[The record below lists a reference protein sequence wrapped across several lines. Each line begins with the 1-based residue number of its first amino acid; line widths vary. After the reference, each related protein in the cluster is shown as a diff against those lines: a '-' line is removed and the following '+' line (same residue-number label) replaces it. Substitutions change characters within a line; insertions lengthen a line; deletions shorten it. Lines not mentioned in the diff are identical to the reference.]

1 MLLDKTTFQLPRSTP
16 SAKEEFIQDRK
27 NKIEKFRDEIR
38 KIKKDPTLSEVERA
52 RKIARY
58 QGFIADYER
67 DIEQT
72 LDSIERE
79 KVKMA
84 PFYARLEKT
93 IAAKKASLENQK

>member
-1 MLLDKTTFQLPRSTP
+1 MLLDKTTHQLPRSTP

-27 NKIEKFRDEIR
+27 NKIEKFKNEIN
-38 KIKKDPTLSEVERA
+38 KIKKNPTLSEGERA
-52 RKIARY
+52 RKIARF

-79 KVKMA
+79 NVKMA
-84 PFYARLEKT
+84 PFYERLEKI
-93 IAAKKASLENQK
+93 IAAKKAQEAQK

>member
-1 MLLDKTTFQLPRSTP
+1 MLLDKTTYQLPRSTP

-27 NKIEKFRDEIR
+27 NKIEKFKNEIN
-38 KIKKDPTLSEVERA
+38 KIKKNLTLSEGERA
-52 RKIARY
+52 RKIARF

-79 KVKMA
+79 NVKMA
-84 PFYARLEKT
+84 PFYERLEKI
-93 IAAKKASLENQK
+93 IAAKKAQEAQK